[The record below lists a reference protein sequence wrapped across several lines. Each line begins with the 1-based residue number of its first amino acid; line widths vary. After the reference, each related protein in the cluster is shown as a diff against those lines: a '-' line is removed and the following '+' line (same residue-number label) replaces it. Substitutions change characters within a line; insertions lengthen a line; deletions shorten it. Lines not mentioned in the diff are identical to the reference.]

1 LQAQEIKDKLRALLE
16 EASSI
21 DSNLAKRLDEVNRW
35 VKDVKQGSLTSKKFV
50 MFFLQ
55 QIIQDAQI
63 WLDIKAQTSEEERQ
77 LCYQQMTATERY
89 WYGYLFPRW
98 LEQNDSK
105 FLIWKQ
111 KLMAG
116 EFSQAD
122 TMLLQAIATEVVRRE
137 GNFWQC
143 YIADLSMATDI
154 IVSNKQQKPLCS
166 QLTSLSDEFSQ
177 EKYDD
182 WKNTLQHWGIDRGI
196 FLSYNPHTID
206 NINQIVN
213 VVLYN
218 SEHLKISIY
227 LKLNL

>member
-1 LQAQEIKDKLRALLE
+1 MQAKEIKDRLKVLQK

-35 VKDVKQGSLTSKKFV
+35 VKDVKLGSLTSKKFV

-55 QIIQDAQI
+55 QMIGDAQI

-77 LCYQQMTATERY
+77 LYYQQMTAVERY
-89 WYGYLFPRW
+89 WYSDLFPKW

-116 EFSQAD
+116 EFSQSD
-122 TMLLQAIATEVVRRE
+122 TMLLQSIATEVVRRE
-137 GNFWQC
+137 GTFWQC

-154 IVSNKQQKPLCS
+154 IVSNKQQNPLCS
-166 QLTSLSDEFSQ
+166 QITSLSEEFSQ

-182 WKNTLQHWGIDRGI
+182 WKNTLQHWGIERGL
-196 FLSYNPHTID
+196 FLSYNPNTID
-206 NINQIVN
+206 GINQIVN

-218 SEHLKISIY
+218 SDRLGASVY
-227 LKLNL
+227 LKFNL

>member
-1 LQAQEIKDKLRALLE
+1 MQAKEIKDRLKALLK

-35 VKDVKQGSLTSKKFV
+35 VKDVKLGSLTSKKFV

-55 QIIQDAQI
+55 QIIRDAQI

-77 LCYQQMTATERY
+77 LYYQQMTATERY
-89 WYGYLFPRW
+89 WYGYLFPKW

-111 KLMAG
+111 KLMSG

-122 TMLLQAIATEVVRRE
+122 TMLLRSIATEVVRRE
-137 GNFWQC
+137 GTFWQC

-166 QLTSLSDEFSQ
+166 QITSLSDEFLQ
-177 EKYDD
+177 GKYDE
-182 WKNTLQHWGIDRGI
+182 WKNTLQNWGMDRGI
-196 FLSYNPHTID
+196 FLSYNPNTID
-206 NINQIVN
+206 GINQIVN

-218 SEHLKISIY
+218 SDHLRISVY

>member
-1 LQAQEIKDKLRALLE
+1 MQAQEIKDRLRALLK

-21 DSNLAKRLDEVNRW
+21 DSNLAKKLDEINRW

-55 QIIQDAQI
+55 QMIGDAQI

-77 LCYQQMTATERY
+77 LYYQQMTATERY
-89 WYGYLFPRW
+89 WYSYLFPKW

-116 EFSQAD
+116 EFNQAD
-122 TMLLQAIATEVVRRE
+122 TTLLQSIAAEVVRRE
-137 GNFWQC
+137 GTFWQC

-154 IVSNKQQKPLCS
+154 IISNKQQKPLCS
-166 QLTSLSDEFSQ
+166 QITSLSDEFSQ
-177 EKYDD
+177 EKYEY
-182 WKNTLQHWGIDRGI
+182 WKSTLQHWGIDRGL
-196 FLSYNPHTID
+196 FLSYNPNTID
-206 NINQIVN
+206 GVNQIVN

-218 SEHLKISIY
+218 SDRQRINLY